1 MSMRSSLDWN
11 LFLLASL
18 DSSSEFLGIHPV
30 SDRQSQGEVP
40 STGTILPKPDDRA
53 AITFHRRPRTLTAL
67 SVLPD
72 QVMNLILA
80 RCRSPRQGRKSSTWT
95 SIDRG

>member
-1 MSMRSSLDWN
+1 MSFSGFTQSVIDRVKERSRRPVQ
-11 LFLLASL
+11 
-18 DSSSEFLGIHPV
+18 SSRNRS
-30 SDRQSQGEVP
+30 
-40 STGTILPKPDDRA
+40 DRA
-53 AITFHRRPRTLTAL
+53 AITFHRRPRALTAL

>member
-40 STGTILPKPDDRA
+40 STGTILPKPERSRRYHVPPEARA
-53 AITFHRRPRTLTAL
+53 LTAL